1 MSEII
6 KVIRLGKLN
15 ELYEEFKSMKNKGE
29 TFEEFVYC
37 SNDLNV
43 MDWEIVEE
51 EQLKP
56 YSKDDFDN
64 KNSCW

>member
-15 ELYEEFKSMKNKGE
+15 ELYEEFKSMKNEFE

-37 SNDLNV
+37 SNNWEV

-51 EQLKP
+51 KHLKS
-56 YSKDDFDN
+56 YSKIDFDN
-64 KNSCW
+64 D